1 MAFPASLATKTV
13 TGTFQ
18 IYPAGAPGVGSAVFS
33 NSNWLFS
40 TGDDTIIAPFEAQA
54 TLDGAGEFTID
65 LPATD
70 DPQWTPQGW
79 SYGVTITVSGST
91 LSGSLEVP
99 HDHVGEID
107 ISDHFT
113 PEAPS
118 AGASYILITQKGI
131 AGGVAALDADGDVN
145 DAAGNKVLAPTVSE
159 TPPVD
164 PEEGDFWFEITGG

>member
-1 MAFPASLATKTV
+1 MPFPASLATKTI

-18 IYPAGAPGVGSAVFS
+18 IFPAGAPGVGSVVFS
-33 NSNWLFS
+33 NTNWLFS
-40 TGDDTIIAPFEAQA
+40 TSDDTIIAPFEAQA
-54 TLDGAGEFTID
+54 TLDGAGEFSIV

-79 SYGVTITVSGST
+79 TYGVTITVSGST
-91 LSGSLEVP
+91 LSGSLAVP
-99 HDHVGEID
+99 SDGGDID
-107 ISDHFT
+107 ISDSFV

-118 AGASYILITQKGI
+118 AGASYILITQKGV
-131 AGGVAALDADGDVN
+131 ANGVAALDADGDVN

-164 PEEGDFWFEITGG
+164 PDEGDFWFEITGG